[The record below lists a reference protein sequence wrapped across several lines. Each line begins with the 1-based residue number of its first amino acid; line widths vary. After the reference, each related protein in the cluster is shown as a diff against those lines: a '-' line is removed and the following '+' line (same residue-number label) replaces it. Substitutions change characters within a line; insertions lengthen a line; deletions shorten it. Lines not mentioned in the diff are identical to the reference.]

1 MNKLYYEAPTHLT
14 GRDSP
19 PTDFGESA
27 TDIALDPASQHIPT
41 SAPTP
46 PSGSTQV
53 REKAALTGV
62 LVTRLLPVLVVAML
76 VTSILGFTL
85 FDRQG
90 GNSVTALASLA
101 IGGSAAVLGLIFGL
115 VKAYHAS

>member
-1 MNKLYYEAPTHLT
+1 
-14 GRDSP
+14 
-19 PTDFGESA
+19 
-27 TDIALDPASQHIPT
+27 
-41 SAPTP
+41 
-46 PSGSTQV
+46 
-53 REKAALTGV
+53 
-62 LVTRLLPVLVVAML
+62 ML